1 MGRMRCHES
10 VESNRI
16 VGPSLPFV
24 FERNSPLFPSNRDV
38 RHCDPELL
46 YLRTAKLYSLARR
59 WRATTRSRCML
70 NFDIPLYVNHH
81 LTPREKMQVTDL
93 STPDPTIVLDLLEAF
108 RRSKTMFA
116 AVELG
121 VFDAVKVP
129 RQLDELTQE
138 LGCDRIALMTL
149 LDSCVAFGL
158 LTRNKDKY
166 VNTPVAEA
174 YLTQASPLRMTG
186 YIHYSNRVM
195 WKMWANLED
204 AVRDGTHRW
213 KQTFDFDGPI
223 FSHFFRTD
231 ESMQEFLMGM
241 HGFGMITSPHVVNA
255 FDLSRFRVLADLGG
269 ATGHL
274 AIAACHR
281 YAQMRGIVFDLPHAL
296 DLARNMVVSSGMSNR
311 IEVVGGDF
319 FADPLP
325 KADLYALG
333 RIVHDWS
340 EPKIK
345 TLLKRIFAALPSGG
359 GLLIGE
365 KIIWEDRTG
374 PRWALMQ
381 SLNMIVCTEGRER
394 TLSDYAVLLEEAG
407 FSFVQGFRT
416 SVPLDAILAV
426 KN

>member
-1 MGRMRCHES
+1 
-10 VESNRI
+10 
-16 VGPSLPFV
+16 
-24 FERNSPLFPSNRDV
+24 
-38 RHCDPELL
+38 
-46 YLRTAKLYSLARR
+46 
-59 WRATTRSRCML
+59 
-70 NFDIPLYVNHH
+70 
-81 LTPREKMQVTDL
+81 MQVPDL
-93 STPDPTIVLDLLEAF
+93 SIPDPAIVLDLLEAF

-121 VFDAVKVP
+121 VFDALKSP
-129 RQLDELTQE
+129 KQLDELVVE
-138 LGCDRIALMTL
+138 LHCDRVALMTL

-158 LTRNKDKY
+158 LTRSNEQY
-166 VNTPVAEA
+166 VNTPVSET
-174 YLTQASPLRMTG
+174 YLTQDSPRRMTG

-204 AVRDGTHRW
+204 AVREGSNRW

-231 ESMQEFLMGM
+231 EAMQEFLMGM

-255 FDLSRFRVLADLGG
+255 FDLSRFKVMADLGG

-274 AIAACHR
+274 AIAACQR
-281 YAQMRGIVFDLPHAL
+281 YSNMRGVVFDLPHAL
-296 DLARNMVVSSGMSNR
+296 DLAKSTVARSGVSDR
-311 IEVVGGDF
+311 IEVIGGDF
-319 FADPLP
+319 FHDDLP

-340 EPKIK
+340 EPKIR
-345 TLLKRIFAALPSGG
+345 TLLKRIFSALPSGG

-365 KIIWEDRTG
+365 KILWEDRTG

-394 TLSDYAVLLEEAG
+394 TLSEYASLVEDAG
-407 FSFVQGFRT
+407 FNSVEGFRT
-416 SVPLDAILAV
+416 LVPLDAILAV
-426 KN
+426 KS

>member
-1 MGRMRCHES
+1 
-10 VESNRI
+10 
-16 VGPSLPFV
+16 
-24 FERNSPLFPSNRDV
+24 
-38 RHCDPELL
+38 
-46 YLRTAKLYSLARR
+46 
-59 WRATTRSRCML
+59 
-70 NFDIPLYVNHH
+70 
-81 LTPREKMQVTDL
+81 
-93 STPDPTIVLDLLEAF
+93 
-108 RRSKTMFA
+108 MFA

-158 LTRNKDKY
+158 LTRIEDQY

-174 YLTQASPLRMTG
+174 YLTQASPRRMTG

-274 AIAACHR
+274 AIAACQR

-296 DLARNMVVSSGMSNR
+296 DLAKNMVTSSGVSDRM
-311 IEVVGGDF
+311 EVVGGDF

-345 TLLKRIFAALPSGG
+345 TLLKRIFEALPSGG

-365 KIIWEDRTG
+365 KIIWEDRSG

-407 FSFVQGFRT
+407 FSSVQGFRT